1 MSADPTYV
9 VAPGAESHR
18 NILLDLVVLGPTQSQ
33 YRPRR
38 SASGAFFN
46 AQTHALNEF
55 RTVLSGVTG
64 VGDGSFLFGEDI
76 PLSVKIVFFMKRPDW
91 HFRRGG
97 DRQVANLRAGVDL
110 EMPHTGTPDTD
121 NLAKFVL
128 DAMQGVVYR
137 NDRVVFSLLAIK
149 VYDNFGSCGGRTAI
163 SVDPFVV
170 DLSSS

>member
-1 MSADPTYV
+1 M
-9 VAPGAESHR
+9 
-18 NILLDLVVLGPTQSQ
+18 
-33 YRPRR
+33 
-38 SASGAFFN
+38 
-46 AQTHALNEF
+46 
-55 RTVLSGVTG
+55 
-64 VGDGSFLFGEDI
+64 
-76 PLSVKIVFFMKRPDW
+76 
-91 HFRRGG
+91 
-97 DRQVANLRAGVDL
+97 ANLRAGVEL
-110 EMPHTGTPDTD
+110 EMPHIGTPDTD